1 MKKILSFSLFEAR
14 YSDHFNTRVKE
25 RIQDLQEVT
34 LDTRNKGEIES
45 ELEEEIGPDW
55 RKFLLSSI
63 VSDTDSRILKKI
75 KLENYSNN
83 RNFGVPISFL
93 YLNHKGKQYPIEI
106 TTYSSSDK
114 DGEDKIY
121 KGSQIWVALGQD
133 TAWTI
138 KVFPKDKNRQY
149 ISDNLRDGVSFRYKG
164 NPFSF
169 VEPGPDYKST
179 FEWDPNKG
187 KFITEDEEEEKDFVP
202 VSSSIEKDFNLSP
215 GRQIKYYSKLT
226 DSIVKSEIIEVINKG
241 TYKSEKE
248 FKVKILKSDGSQGIK
263 TFKPGDEIYLPLGPN
278 NSWVI
283 CKVAD
288 QLYTIDNRIPN
299 PILRIIAYLN

>member
-1 MKKILSFSLFEAR
+1 MKQILSFSLFEAR
-14 YSDHFNTRVKE
+14 YSTHFDKRFKE
-25 RIQDLQEVT
+25 RIEDLQEVG

-55 RKFLLSSI
+55 KKLLLSSI
-63 VSDTDSRILKKI
+63 VSNTDSRMLKKI
-75 KLENYSNN
+75 KLENYSNDG
-83 RNFGVPISFL
+83 NFGVPISFL

-138 KVFPKDKNRQY
+138 KVFPKDKSRQY

-187 KFITEDEEEEKDFVP
+187 RFITDEEGEEKNLIP
-202 VSSSIEKDFNLSP
+202 VSSNIEKDFTLSP
-215 GRQIKYYSKLT
+215 GRKIQYYSKLT
-226 DSIVKSEIIEVINKG
+226 DSLAKAEIVETINKD
-241 TYKSEKE
+241 TYKSDKM
-248 FKVKILKSDGSQGIK
+248 FKIKIKKPDKSEAVKGLKA
-263 TFKPGDEIYLPLGPN
+263 GDEIYLPLGQDE
-278 NSWVI
+278 SWVKA
-283 CKVAD
+283 KVAD
-288 QLYTIDNRIPN
+288 QLYTIDNRIAS
-299 PILRIIAYLN
+299 PILRVII